1 MTPHD
6 ALLSLIT
13 VALIIIIPNILFRLL
28 NQQLTYNQY
37 HTCRIPLSPCS
48 YYKTE
53 MYQTNLVCLK
63 YVIISVGCLQLL
75 DAALADPIQS
85 KFLVVPMIDQLRG
98 SGGVRIEDDILVT
111 ETGHEML
118 TKVPRT

>member
-1 MTPHD
+1 
-6 ALLSLIT
+6 
-13 VALIIIIPNILFRLL
+13 
-28 NQQLTYNQY
+28 
-37 HTCRIPLSPCS
+37 
-48 YYKTE
+48 
-53 MYQTNLVCLK
+53 MYQTNLVCLE
-63 YVIISVGCLQLL
+63 YVNPVGCLQLL